1 MHSGC
6 AMLTLKVKGIH
17 VMAANIHKPKSY
29 IMFINA
35 QSYMCCLCSVCM
47 LAMVMQA
54 SVINSK
60 PECLTLMDE
69 FFPLFLYML
78 ASVNL
83 TYDCSVVGNCDIIW

>member
-1 MHSGC
+1 
-6 AMLTLKVKGIH
+6 
-17 VMAANIHKPKSY
+17 
-29 IMFINA
+29 
-35 QSYMCCLCSVCM
+35 MCCLCSVCM

-83 TYDCSVVGNCDIIW
+83 TYDCSVVGNCDIIWWEFLWCGMKEGISMFIYK